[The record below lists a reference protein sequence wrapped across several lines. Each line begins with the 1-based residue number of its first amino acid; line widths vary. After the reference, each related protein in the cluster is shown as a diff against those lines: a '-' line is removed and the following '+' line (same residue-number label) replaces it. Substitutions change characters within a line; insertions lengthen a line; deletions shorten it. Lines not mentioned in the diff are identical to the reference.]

1 MQQTM
6 AAREAKPDETVA
18 QPETWRAI
26 RFLQESEQF
35 VTKSCLRC
43 AGLLVNEWCYDLRDD
58 TGELSVEVL
67 RCVQCGQHVDPVIL
81 RNRFSPAVM
90 EDSSKRAQRSESA
103 TVPVF
108 CQAA

>member
-1 MQQTM
+1 MEQTM
-6 AAREAKPDETVA
+6 GAREAKPDEKVVQA
-18 QPETWRAI
+18 KTWRAI
-26 RFLQESEQF
+26 RLLQESQQF
-35 VTKSCLRC
+35 ITKSCSRC

-81 RNRFSPAVM
+81 RNRLSPAVV
-90 EDSSKRAQRSESA
+90 EDSAKRARRSESA